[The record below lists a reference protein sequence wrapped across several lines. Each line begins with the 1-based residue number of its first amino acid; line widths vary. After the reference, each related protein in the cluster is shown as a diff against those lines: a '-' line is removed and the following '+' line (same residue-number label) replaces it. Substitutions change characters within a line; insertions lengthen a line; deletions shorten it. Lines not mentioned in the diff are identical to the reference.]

1 MIVVVGLGN
10 PGEKYKGHRH
20 NVGFQ
25 LLDIFAEQKEVHFS
39 EKKIFS
45 AEIAE
50 AGDLLLVKP
59 QTFMNHSGESVRK
72 LLKQYPEVKIVV
84 LYDDISISLGQV
96 KCSFERGA
104 GGHNGVQNIIDTLGS
119 KAFFRIRF
127 GVRPVHTELEA
138 KIAPPNGFQNFLL
151 SDFAPFEAEKKE
163 EGLKKTLQILSELPK
178 KTFEQLMNEFN

>member
-1 MIVVVGLGN
+1 MIIVVGLGN
-10 PGEKYKGHRH
+10 IGEKYKGHRH

-25 LLDIFAEQKEVHFS
+25 VLDILAQEKGVDFS

-45 AEIAE
+45 AEITE
-50 AGDLLLVKP
+50 VGEMLLVKP

-72 LLKQYPEVKIVV
+72 LLKQYPEAKIVV

-96 KCSFERGA
+96 KCSFDRGA
-104 GGHNGVQNIIDTLGS
+104 GGHNGLQNIIDMLGS
-119 KAFFRIRF
+119 KDFFRIRF

-151 SDFAPFEAEKKE
+151 SDFAPFEKEKKE
-163 EGLKKTLQILSELPK
+163 EGIKKTLQILDELPK